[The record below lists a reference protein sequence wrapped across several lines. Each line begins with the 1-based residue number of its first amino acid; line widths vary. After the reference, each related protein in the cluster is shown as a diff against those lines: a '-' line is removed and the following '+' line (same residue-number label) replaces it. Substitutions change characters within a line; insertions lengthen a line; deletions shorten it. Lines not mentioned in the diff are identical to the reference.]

1 MTYKS
6 EAEITA
12 AFINDGWSKNT
23 AFTELSFDDARE
35 IGKYFV
41 DLMLKGTKLFR
52 MNICG
57 NVYDDT
63 GKLLLFDI
71 ASISEAKRLIET
83 YCENEFQSPADFQT
97 SVILVLH
104 IRPSQRRKSRS
115 RLMPIWKIPVL
126 THIWMVS

>member
-23 AFTELSFDDARE
+23 SFTELSFDDARE
-35 IGKYFV
+35 IGKYFA

-83 YCENEFQSPADFQT
+83 YCENEFQSPADFQI
-97 SVILVLH
+97 SVILSCIYDH
-104 IRPSQRRKSRS
+104 HRGGNRDPG
-115 RLMPIWKIPVL
+115 
-126 THIWMVS
+126 